1 MFFISIVNIASVNH
15 GLDIMSALRDKKVC
29 ALADAIIKGEGSI
42 IRPAIVERTGYDED
56 GCPLYALV
64 DGEIV
69 FAAYMVARK
78 LNASITSMDAIVI
91 DDENREVIMAQM
103 GVFGKF

>member
-1 MFFISIVNIASVNH
+1 MFFISIVNIASVKHNI
-15 GLDIMSALRDKKVC
+15 DIMSALRNKKVC
-29 ALADAIIKGEGSI
+29 ALADAIIKSGGSV

-64 DGEIV
+64 DGEMV

-91 DDENREVIMAQM
+91 DDENREVIIAQM